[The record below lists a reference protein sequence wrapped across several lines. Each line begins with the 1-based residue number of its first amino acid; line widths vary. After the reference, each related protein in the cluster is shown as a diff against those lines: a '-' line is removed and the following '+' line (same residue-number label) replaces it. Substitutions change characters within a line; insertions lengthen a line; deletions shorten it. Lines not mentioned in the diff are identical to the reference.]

1 MRLLMKITLDASNKE
16 AMRLLMLTLLLATS
30 TAQAQPEETTAHRIP
45 FAAEGNT
52 LALTV
57 ANTAEGEATAALV
70 TIGEAPAWL
79 AVTPA
84 EVATGEIAPGEEAP
98 AAFAFDV
105 SPDAPVGE
113 AAAVRFTIT
122 TTGGETFEKTVWLE
136 VAAPAVF
143 RLDGAYPNPSQGRT
157 TFAYELPRESEVSLT
172 VYDVLG
178 RRVAEVVDGEQ
189 AAGRHTVPWSA
200 SGLASGLYLWR
211 IEVEDAAGRR
221 TEQRKLTLVR

>member
-1 MRLLMKITLDASNKE
+1 MTRTLAVLNF
-16 AMRLLMLTLLLATS
+16 LLLTVI
-30 TAQAQPEETTAHRIP
+30 TAQGQSGEIEAVAHRVP

-57 ANTAEGEATAALV
+57 ANTTEDEATAALV
-70 TIGEAPAWL
+70 AVAEAPAWL

-84 EVATGEIAPGEEAP
+84 EVALGEIAPGEEAP

-105 SPDAPVGE
+105 RPDAPVGE

-157 TFAYELPRESEVSLT
+157 TFAYELPRESEVSLV

-189 AAGRHTVPWSA
+189 AAGRHTVAWSA
-200 SGLASGLYLWR
+200 ASLASGLYLWR
-211 IEVEDAAGRR
+211 IEVADAAGR
-221 TEQRKLTLVR
+221 TVEQQKLTLVR

>member
-1 MRLLMKITLDASNKE
+1 MVMVMRLFVC
-16 AMRLLMLTLLLATS
+16 LLAFLS
-30 TAQAQPEETTAHRIP
+30 SMAQAQPETASAHHIP

-52 LALTV
+52 LALTI
-57 ANTAEGEATAALV
+57 ANTSEGEATAALV
-70 TIGEAPAWL
+70 TIAEVPTWL

-84 EVATGEIAPGEEAP
+84 EVALGEIAPGEEAP

-122 TTGGETFEKTVWLE
+122 TAGGETFEKTVWLE

-143 RLDGAYPNPSQGRT
+143 RLDGAYPNPSRGRT

-178 RRVAEVVDGEQ
+178 RRVAEVVRAEQ
-189 AAGRHTVPWSA
+189 AAGRHTVPW

-221 TEQRKLTLVR
+221 IEQRKLTLVR